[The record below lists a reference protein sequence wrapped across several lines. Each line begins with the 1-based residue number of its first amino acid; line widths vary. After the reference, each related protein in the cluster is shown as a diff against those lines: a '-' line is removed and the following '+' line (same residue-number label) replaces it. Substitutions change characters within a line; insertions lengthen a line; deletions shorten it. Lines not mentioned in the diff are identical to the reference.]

1 MPRLRLLRQPLEPF
15 FFTPSVRCVRTFC
28 PAPPQLF
35 RLGVDW
41 GRIVPNLPTREGGSV
56 PDAAALARYREILQA
71 RPQHARTHAHAPSPL
86 AHALLLHA
94 SALPPQM
101 VRARGMTVM
110 LTLFHHS
117 MPKWGGAYGGWTHPV
132 CVEHFAQFASI
143 VVEHLGDLVDYWVPF
158 NEPTVFVG
166 LTYCAGA
173 WPPGFTEPGPL
184 TSGVC
189 MMAPMVGNYSRAMA
203 SVALAHRAAARA
215 IRTKYTAP
223 IGCVALRG
231 AVLHTRVHT
240 RKHTAH
246 THT

>member
-1 MPRLRLLRQPLEPF
+1 
-15 FFTPSVRCVRTFC
+15 
-28 PAPPQLF
+28 
-35 RLGVDW
+35 
-41 GRIVPNLPTREGGSV
+41 
-56 PDAAALARYREILQA
+56 
-71 RPQHARTHAHAPSPL
+71 
-86 AHALLLHA
+86 
-94 SALPPQM
+94 M

-173 WPPGFTEPGPL
+173 WPPGFPEPGPL

-231 AVLHTRVHT
+231 AVLRVPRHCITCTHTRTHVADTHACLLT
-240 RKHTAH
+240 SLAVTSALRTTSRTCPPPARWTSFPRSSPTA
-246 THT
+246 